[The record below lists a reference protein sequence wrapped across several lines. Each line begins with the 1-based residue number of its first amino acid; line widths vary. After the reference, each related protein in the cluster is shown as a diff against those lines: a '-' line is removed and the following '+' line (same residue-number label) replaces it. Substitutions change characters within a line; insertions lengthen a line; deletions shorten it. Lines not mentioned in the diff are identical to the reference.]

1 MALPIDMPEASANR
15 RKAACTSGVT
25 VIVSRTG
32 SVVGEG
38 VEVMVHSAPDCTSFQ
53 GARLAL
59 CLCLVNLHAA
69 SGSWSV

>member
-1 MALPIDMPEASANR
+1 
-15 RKAACTSGVT
+15 VT